1 MAALAARRGRQ
12 VAAALATCYLAVMA
26 ARTSRADTHI
36 GVELGWCPAAV
47 ALVAGRAVG
56 TGADVIGALA
66 GGAAAVVATGA
77 AGSRGKGAVVGFGTF
92 PLAGRTVAAFTT
104 GCGRQMAAVL
114 VTCNLAV
121 MAARTS
127 RADAHIG
134 VELGWCPAAVALVA
148 GRAVGTGA
156 DVIGALAS
164 GLCPVVTTGTGSRAA
179 ERAVIRLRARPAGG
193 GLVATLAI
201 GRGRNVGCRLAC
213 RNGTVV
219 TIRAAGAN
227 RHIGMELGRQP
238 ANRRVLVA
246 GCAVGTG
253 ADVIDPFASGLGTI
267 VTTCADGC

>member
-1 MAALAARRGRQ
+1 MVRLGTAPGGVGLVTALAARCGRE
-12 VAAALATCYLAVMA
+12 VAAALATCNLAVMA
-26 ARTSRADTHI
+26 ARTSRADAHI
-36 GVELGWCPAAV
+36 GVELGRCPAAV

-56 TGADVIGALA
+56 TGADVVGALA

-104 GCGRQMAAVL
+104 RCGRQMAAVL

-156 DVIGALAS
+156 DVI
-164 GLCPVVTTGTGSRAA
+164 
-179 ERAVIRLRARPAGG
+179 
-193 GLVATLAI
+193 
-201 GRGRNVGCRLAC
+201 
-213 RNGTVV
+213 
-219 TIRAAGAN
+219 
-227 RHIGMELGRQP
+227 
-238 ANRRVLVA
+238 
-246 GCAVGTG
+246 
-253 ADVIDPFASGLGTI
+253 DPFACGLGTI